1 MFVQYAQSLFLIILW
16 GYRRPYALDG
26 CRCYDVAVKR
36 QILVLLHIL
45 NIVDSVCKLHLVATQ
60 HVALF
65 MQHAMR
71 LNEANPLL
79 FAFYYPHNEI
89 GLETRIYEEARALL
103 ALVAQQIHLASLQL
117 LRLLIAIPHDSVQKF
132 GLALV

>member
-16 GYRRPYALDG
+16 GYRRPYALNG
-26 CRCYDVAVKR
+26 CRRYDVAVKR

-45 NIVDSVCKLHLVATQ
+45 NIVDSVRKLHLVATQ

-71 LNEANPLL
+71 LNEAYPLL
-79 FAFYYPHNEI
+79 LAFYYPHDEI
-89 GLETRIYEEARALL
+89 GIETRIHEEARTLL
-103 ALVAQQIHLASLQL
+103 ALVAQQIHLVSLQL
-117 LRLLIAIPHDSVQKF
+117 LRLLIAIPHNSVQKF
-132 GLALV
+132 CLALI

>member
-16 GYRRPYALDG
+16 GYRRPYALNG
-26 CRCYDVAVKR
+26 CRRYDVAIKR

-45 NIVDSVCKLHLVATQ
+45 NIVDSVRKLHLVATQ

-71 LNEANPLL
+71 LNEAYPLL
-79 FAFYYPHNEI
+79 LAFYYPHDEI
-89 GLETRIYEEARALL
+89 GIETRIHEEARTLL
-103 ALVAQQIHLASLQL
+103 ALVAQQIHLVSLQL
-117 LRLLIAIPHDSVQKF
+117 LRLLIAIPV
-132 GLALV
+132 GGINLVHT